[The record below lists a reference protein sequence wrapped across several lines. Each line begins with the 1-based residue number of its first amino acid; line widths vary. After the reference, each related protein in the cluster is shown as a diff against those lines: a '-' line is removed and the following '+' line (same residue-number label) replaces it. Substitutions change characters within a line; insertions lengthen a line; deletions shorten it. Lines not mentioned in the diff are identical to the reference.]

1 MPKIA
6 RSILAICAA
15 CAVSAG
21 GAAAQ
26 ELTIP
31 PPVWPHLPV
40 HAASAAG
47 FVPKGWALEAKIQ
60 GDLNGDGVPDLML
73 VLRDQSPK
81 NIIPNPDGFGED
93 PLDSN
98 PRILLMALGGKDG
111 YRLIASNHDL
121 ITRHT
126 DPDMED
132 PFDAD
137 GGLLFKNGA
146 LQVDVSS
153 FYDAGSWQT
162 EDVTFTFRYRHGLV
176 VLAGYDSTTV
186 SRNTGEMDGVS
197 ADYLTGRV
205 KTTKGWINNNQ
216 ETVSWSRLKPHALL
230 QLPSLGDGLL
240 FDPLAERFD
249 APS

>member
-1 MPKIA
+1 MTPKNF
-6 RSILAICAA
+6 CAA
-15 CAVSAG
+15 LAVYLAFAG
-21 GAAAQ
+21 CAAAQ

-31 PPVWPHLPV
+31 PPVWPYLPV
-40 HAASAAG
+40 HAASATG
-47 FVPKGWALEAKIQ
+47 FVPKGWALEAQ
-60 GDLNGDGVPDLML
+60 ARGDLNGDGVPDLML

-81 NIIPNPDGFGED
+81 NIIPNPDGFGDD

-98 PRILLMALGGKDG
+98 PRILLVALGGKDG
-111 YRLIASNHDL
+111 YRLIAANHDL

-132 PFDAD
+132 PFDAN
-137 GGLLFKNGA
+137 GGVLFKNGA
-146 LQVDVSS
+146 FQIDVSS

-162 EDVTFTFRYRHGLV
+162 EDVTFTFRYRHGQV
-176 VLAGYDSTTV
+176 VLVGYDSTTV
-186 SRNTGEMDGVS
+186 SRNSGEMDGVS

-205 KTTKGWINNNQ
+205 KTTKGWINNNE
-216 ETVSWSRLKPHALL
+216 ETVSWSHLKPHRLL
-230 QLPSLGDGLL
+230 RLPGLGDGLL

>member
-1 MPKIA
+1 MISKNF
-6 RSILAICAA
+6 CAA
-15 CAVSAG
+15 LAVYLASAG
-21 GAAAQ
+21 CAAAQ

-40 HAASAAG
+40 HAASATG
-47 FVPKGWALEAKIQ
+47 FVPKGWALEAQAK

-81 NIIPNPDGFGED
+81 NIIPNPDGLGDD

-98 PRILLMALGGKDG
+98 PRILLVALGGKDG
-111 YRLIASNHDL
+111 YRLIAANHDL

-132 PFDAD
+132 PFDAN

-146 LQVDVSS
+146 FQIDVSS

-162 EDVTFTFRYRHGLV
+162 EDVTFTFRYRHGQV
-176 VLAGYDSTTV
+176 VLVGYDSTTV
-186 SRNTGEMDGVS
+186 SRNSGEMDGVS
-197 ADYLTGRV
+197 VDYLTGRV
-205 KTTKGWINNNQ
+205 KTTNGQIDSDS
-216 ETVSWSRLKPHALL
+216 ETVSWSHLKPHRLL
-230 QLPSLGDGLL
+230 RLPGLGDGLL